1 LIDNDRIDNDHTMS
15 KLLEGR
21 IALITGANRGIGL
34 AIAKAYG
41 RAGAQCILAGR
52 NKAALERVAAEINA
66 TGGKASAL
74 GMDLERPASIA
85 AAIDEIVRKFDR
97 LDVFVANGAS
107 LGARKPIV
115 NYPMDVWQQ
124 TFQINVHANLQLLQ
138 GLNGLLHKSDAG
150 RVIFLSAAVAT
161 NAKAT
166 TGSYAVTKAA
176 LEAVA
181 RIYGIENKDS
191 KVTVNTVSPGATR
204 TAMRAAAAPD
214 EDPLTLKTPE
224 DIAPLFVE
232 MAQSSYARHDEW
244 IAADD
249 WLKAKAK

>member
-1 LIDNDRIDNDHTMS
+1 MS
-15 KLLEGR
+15 KPLEGR

-34 AIAKAYG
+34 AIAREYG
-41 RAGAQCILAGR
+41 RAGAHCILAAR
-52 NKAALERVAAEINA
+52 NKAALEAVAGEINA
-66 TGGKASAL
+66 AGGKAEAL

-85 AAIDEIVRKFDR
+85 AAIDLIVRRHPR

-107 LGARKPIV
+107 LGARKRIV
-115 NYPMDVWQQ
+115 DYPMDVWHH
-124 TFQINVHANLQLLQ
+124 TFQVNVHANLQLLQ
-138 GLNGLLHKSDAG
+138 GLDALLRKSDAG

-181 RIYGIENKDS
+181 RIYGIEGKGGT
-191 KVTVNTVSPGATR
+191 VTINTVSPGATR

-214 EDPLTLKTPE
+214 EDPMTLKTPE

-232 MAQSSYARHDEW
+232 MATPSYTRHDEW

-249 WLKAKAK
+249 WLKAKKGGK